1 LQTKAN
7 QPYPEKLRQDIIFK
21 NHSALRNIIPSYHY
35 QLKKAVK
42 RNDLVSVNHRV
53 AGLIASYFDVLFAL
67 NRETHPGEKRLLA
80 KANQLALVPVK
91 MADEVTAVLQAR
103 GDGVITAV
111 DQLLDNLDN
120 LLQKNG
126 IDPVKSR

>member
-1 LQTKAN
+1 M
-7 QPYPEKLRQDIIFK
+7 
-21 NHSALRNIIPSYHY
+21 
-35 QLKKAVK
+35 
-42 RNDLVSVNHRV
+42 SVNHRV